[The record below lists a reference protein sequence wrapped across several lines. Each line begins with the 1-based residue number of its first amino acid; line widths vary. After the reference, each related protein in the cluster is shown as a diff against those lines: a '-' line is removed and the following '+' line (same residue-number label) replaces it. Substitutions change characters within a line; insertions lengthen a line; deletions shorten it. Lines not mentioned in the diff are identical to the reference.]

1 MIVLLSRYSRKNNW
15 ISFPDGT
22 SEALVYSSIVTKG
35 RPIKG
40 MSSLTSQPNKPP
52 IQVSVQEKIAWVIFD
67 LEGEKVN
74 KLSADVMEAF
84 ASVLDELAA
93 RIDLEGA
100 IIASQKEGVFFVG
113 ADVNEIEG
121 VRDRDTAIRAAR
133 MGQDVFGKIQE
144 LPFPVVAAINGVCLG
159 GGTELS
165 LACHGR
171 IGTDHPRFQMGLPE
185 VNLGLYPAWGGTT
198 RLPRVVGLQKGLEL
212 ILTGRAVDA
221 RKAQK
226 MGLIDK
232 AVPYQQV
239 NARAVEHVRKLR
251 KTDWKK
257 QKRRRSPGFLG
268 WLLEGNFL
276 GRKVVFRQARKTVM
290 ARSHGHYPAPLKA
303 LDVVRRAWKMPLRK
317 ALELE
322 AEEAGDLIVSPISKS
337 LIHLFFLSEK
347 AKKDPG
353 VENEIDRVKH
363 IDQTGLLGAGTM
375 GGGIA
380 WLFSYRD
387 VPVRLKDLNPEALG
401 AGMKEA
407 YRLLD
412 KRRKRRR
419 MTAWTR
425 DKKMT
430 LVSPTLDWSGFKR
443 ADVVIEAIV
452 EDLEVKKR
460 VLRELESEV
469 AGDCLIGSNTSTLPI
484 TELQSVLEHPE
495 RMAGFHFFNPVE
507 RMPLIEVIRGQQT
520 SDETV
525 AALVSFAKRIGK
537 TPVVVNDCPGFLVNR
552 ILGPYLNEASYLLLE
567 TGDLEGIDKALLDFG
582 MPMGPLRLLDEVGID
597 VAQKASKVLTEAYG
611 APSAGVIDKLVD
623 AKRLGKK
630 SGLGLYRHHGNKAQP
645 DFEVLS
651 ILGVDRRRSVKEA
664 EAVERCVY
672 PMVAEAARCL
682 DEKVVR
688 GPGELDLAMVMGT
701 GFPPFRGGLLR
712 YSDATGLSAIVDGL
726 KYWQDKLGKRFEPPS
741 ALCERASSERGFYV

>member
-1 MIVLLSRYSRKNNW
+1 V
-15 ISFPDGT
+15 
-22 SEALVYSSIVTKG
+22 
-35 RPIKG
+35 
-40 MSSLTSQPNKPP
+40 
-52 IQVSVQEKIAWVIFD
+52 
-67 LEGEKVN
+67 
-74 KLSADVMEAF
+74 
-84 ASVLDELAA
+84 
-93 RIDLEGA
+93 
-100 IIASQKEGVFFVG
+100 
-113 ADVNEIEG
+113 
-121 VRDRDTAIRAAR
+121 
-133 MGQDVFGKIQE
+133 
-144 LPFPVVAAINGVCLG
+144 G
-159 GGTELS
+159 GGTELA

-171 IGTDHPRFQMGLPE
+171 VGTDHPRFQIGLPE

-198 RLPRVVGLQKGLEL
+198 RLPRLVGLQQSLEL
-212 ILTGRAVDA
+212 ILTGRTVNA
-221 RKAQK
+221 RKALK
-226 MGLIDK
+226 IGLINK
-232 AVPYQQV
+232 AVPHQQV
-239 NARAVEHVRKLR
+239 HERAVELLRELSKKDWRKP
-251 KTDWKK
+251 
-257 QKRRRSPGFLG
+257 KRRRAPGFLG
-268 WLLEGNFL
+268 WLLEGNPL
-276 GRKVVFRQARKTVM
+276 GRRVVFRQARKTVM

-303 LDVVRRAWKMPLRK
+303 LDVIRRAWKMPLQK

-347 AKKDPG
+347 AKKDTG
-353 VENEIDRVKH
+353 VEGNIPAKDFDR
-363 IDQTGLLGAGTM
+363 TGLLGAGTM

-387 VPVRLKDLNPEALG
+387 IPVRVKDLNAEAIG

-419 MTAWTR
+419 MTPWER

-430 LVSPTLDWSGFKR
+430 LISPTLDWSGFKL

-452 EDLEVKKR
+452 EDLEIKKK
-460 VLRELESEV
+460 VLRELEPEV
-469 AGDCLIGSNTSTLPI
+469 TRDCVIGSNTSTLPI
-484 TELQSVLEHPE
+484 TDLQSVLEHPE

-525 AALVSFAKRIGK
+525 ASLVAFAKRVGK

-567 TGDLEGIDKALLDFG
+567 TGDLKGIDKALLDFG

-597 VAQKASKVLTEAYG
+597 VAQKASKVLSEAYG
-611 APSAGVIDKLVD
+611 APSAGVIDKLVK
-623 AKRLGKK
+623 ANRLGKK
-630 SGLGLYRHHGNKAQP
+630 TNRGLYRHQGKKEQP
-645 DFEVLS
+645 DFDVLS
-651 ILGVDRRRSVKEA
+651 VVGVDQRRSVVKR

-682 DEKVVR
+682 DEDVVR
-688 GPGELDLAMVMGT
+688 SPGDLDLAMVMGT

-712 YSDATGLSAIVDGL
+712 FADAEGLSTIVDGL
-726 KYWQDKLGKRFEPPS
+726 RKWQDKFGERFESPP
-741 ALCERASSERGFYV
+741 ALVDRARSGRGFYDGA